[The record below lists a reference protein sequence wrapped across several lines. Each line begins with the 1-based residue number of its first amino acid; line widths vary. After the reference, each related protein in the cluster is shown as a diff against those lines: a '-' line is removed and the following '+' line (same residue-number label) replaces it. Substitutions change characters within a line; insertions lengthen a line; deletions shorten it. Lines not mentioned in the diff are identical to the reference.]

1 RPDEAGKE
9 RPGQG
14 GIEGGPVDRPAMRRE
29 YTLDRQLQER
39 AQTVGDLLARD
50 AATEPPSIDRDAAA
64 EVGQS
69 VAYDHRSP
77 ALDPKHDVVVRP
89 ARERLDAE
97 RQRVAGQELA
107 ARGRRPPRPRPPRG
121 DPRQH

>member
-1 RPDEAGKE
+1 
-9 RPGQG
+9 
-14 GIEGGPVDRPAMRRE
+14 MRRE
-29 YTLDRQLQER
+29 HTLHPQLQER

-107 ARGRRPPRPRPPRG
+107 GLSGSTFEQPPQVGAHEAIDLLGGEPELP
-121 DPRQH
+121 HEI